1 MQNKIIREVAQLRGI
16 DKVISISLNLG
27 IIFFI
32 RSDIDGIELLKIK
45 TICNRYKVKFKLIE

>member
-1 MQNKIIREVAQLRGI
+1 MQSKIIREVAQLRGVEKI
-16 DKVISISLNLG
+16 IYLSLTLG

-45 TICNRYKVKFKLIE
+45 TICNRYKVKFKIVE